1 MAYGKDVDSFKK
13 KEIITIDEMKNN
25 VEKLSE
31 LSDNLTAA
39 MDELD
44 VSNLLMC
51 NVTFRCNLSD
61 LLSWYS
67 QYMSMLSCPLQC
79 RGFSLSL
86 SKSHMF
92 SFQGLGP
99 FCNLG

>member
-1 MAYGKDVDSFKK
+1 MFVPTNAIVCVIRVKEFQKKVVAYGKDVDSFKK

-67 QYMSMLSCPLQC
+67 QYMSMLSCPLQ
-79 RGFSLSL
+79 
-86 SKSHMF
+86 
-92 SFQGLGP
+92 
-99 FCNLG
+99 